1 MREDSQDQRG
11 PDTQTAPDAPP
22 NRDAEGARRGAASVH
37 CEPPAVSNGLLVS
50 TPTARM
56 WGMGPDYNAATACP
70 AVQVGGQGG
79 LQWMPSPFA
88 AHATMEEGTL
98 VLYNSR

>member
-1 MREDSQDQRG
+1 
-11 PDTQTAPDAPP
+11 
-22 NRDAEGARRGAASVH
+22 
-37 CEPPAVSNGLLVS
+37 
-50 TPTARM
+50 M

-79 LQWMPSPFA
+79 LKWMPSPFA
-88 AHATMEEGTL
+88 AHATMEDGTL